1 MWYDNFCISNVF
13 VYHKSQTSQTQ
24 KRNVENDQKSS
35 RSPFPVALSVQKR
48 PNVRKT
54 YKWKLFLSDGFVY
67 HKLERKKKKDV
78 KTDQKSSFLLL
89 LSEIQI
95 IPSLNLFERPL
106 VMSEAFLIT
115 EWKQHES
122 KRSIDPPSRTEE
134 RVLETMGFM
143 TPWCCSILHS
153 ESRRNLLQSQCVC

>member
-1 MWYDNFCISNVF
+1 M
-13 VYHKSQTSQTQ
+13 
-24 KRNVENDQKSS
+24 
-35 RSPFPVALSVQKR
+35 ALSVQKR

-67 HKLERKKKKDV
+67 HKLEKKKKKDV

-115 EWKQHES
+115 E
-122 KRSIDPPSRTEE
+122 
-134 RVLETMGFM
+134 
-143 TPWCCSILHS
+143 
-153 ESRRNLLQSQCVC
+153 